1 MPRLSVS
8 FQEMPEV
15 MVMDIAHRKSV
26 RSSKSSVSSE
36 GLPYSVGSIVF
47 AHKGQTVQH
56 WRPGVVVEIKQK
68 GYYVIRFFGD
78 LVQHD
83 CTKSS
88 MMNFTDFENR
98 RKKI

>member
-47 AHKGQTVQH
+47 AHKGQAVQH
-56 WRPGVVVEIKQK
+56 WRPGVVVEIKLK